1 MAYPAPTMID
11 LHSHILP
18 GLDDGAETVEGAL
31 EMACSAVADGIQAV
45 AATPHV
51 RSDYPTTPE
60 QMEQGVESL
69 REALREASIPLELLP
84 GGEIALDVL
93 PGLEDD
99 ELRRFGL
106 GGNPAYLL
114 LETPDFGWPLGLEET
129 LFQLRLRGFT
139 IVLAHPERNDEV
151 QENPG
156 RLERLVEV
164 GTLVQVTAASV
175 DGRLGPVAHKTALR
189 LVELGLAHMLA
200 SDAHAPTRAAPRAS
214 ICVQHATCLGDST
227 REEVRGGRP
236 FRDLQ
241 KSHGVDALERQ
252 ADDADGNL
260 DEQIEDELRVPGNR
274 NREPAEG
281 RRPCGTLRGSGRD
294 HWEPPFH
301 RKDEKYRTPS
311 RYRVGVARV
320 RPVAARPSRATAV
333 QTYHAR
339 VSLVVVP
346 APSRPSASV
355 MNAVREVL
363 RETRDDRLAEALLIL
378 AQRCEEADAARPSR
392 RRKRT
397 RPDRTDRSS
406 RARIRVSA
414 PYRLYP
420 RSRSFR

>member
-1 MAYPAPTMID
+1 MID

-200 SDAHAPTRAAPRAS
+200 SDAHAPTIRQIGMAGAARA
-214 ICVQHATCLGDST
+214 IGD
-227 REEVRGGRP
+227 E
-236 FRDLQ
+236 
-241 KSHGVDALERQ
+241 ALARWLTE
-252 ADDADGNL
+252 G
-260 DEQIEDELRVPGNR
+260 VPGAIVGDETLPER
-274 NREPAEG
+274 PERPA
-281 RRPCGTLRGSGRD
+281 RRFRLPTFRGD
-294 HWEPPFH
+294 
-301 RKDEKYRTPS
+301 
-311 RYRVGVARV
+311 
-320 RPVAARPSRATAV
+320 
-333 QTYHAR
+333 
-339 VSLVVVP
+339 
-346 APSRPSASV
+346 
-355 MNAVREVL
+355 
-363 RETRDDRLAEALLIL
+363 
-378 AQRCEEADAARPSR
+378 
-392 RRKRT
+392 
-397 RPDRTDRSS
+397 
-406 RARIRVSA
+406 
-414 PYRLYP
+414 
-420 RSRSFR
+420 